1 MSIFDA
7 LEDLGEGI
15 VNIGEE
21 IVDTT
26 VEVIEDLFE

>member
-1 MSIFDA
+1 MGLFDA

-15 VNIGEE
+15 LNIGEE

-26 VEVIEDLFE
+26 VEVIEDLLD